1 MDYFVKCKSCHR
13 KIMIDRDE
21 PEGDTV
27 MISGDFAN
35 FPSCPHC
42 GADHQYGPSDVHTEA
57 NDS

>member
-1 MDYFVKCKSCHR
+1 
-13 KIMIDRDE
+13 MIDRDE

-27 MISGDFAN
+27 MISGDFAT

-42 GADHQYGPSDVHTEA
+42 GTDHQYGPSDVHTEA